1 MFFISKAI
9 LISSSDAAHRSPHC
23 GQLQKVWVFPLLVF
37 SRSVILWTSLP
48 GSSVHGIS
56 LARILGWV
64 AISFLQGIFP
74 TQGLNPGLPHC
85 RVKQTLY
92 RLSHQGSPVF
102 YAPKSLQMVTAA
114 MKLKDTPWKES
125 YDQPR

>member
-74 TQGLNPGLPHC
+74 TQEHTHVSCIGKWILPLTTWEALL
-85 RVKQTLY
+85 KSSYPTELKNLLDDYDMTIQTLM
-92 RLSHQGSPVF
+92 RERRGR
-102 YAPKSLQMVTAA
+102 K
-114 MKLKDTPWKES
+114 
-125 YDQPR
+125 

>member
-23 GQLQKVWVFPLLVF
+23 GQLQVWVFPLLVF

-56 LARILGWV
+56 LARILEWV

-74 TQGLNPGLPHC
+74 TQEHTHVSCIGKWILPLTTWEALLKSSYPTELKNLLDYYDDNTDLNEREG
-85 RVKQTLY
+85 
-92 RLSHQGSPVF
+92 GGN
-102 YAPKSLQMVTAA
+102 
-114 MKLKDTPWKES
+114 EG
-125 YDQPR
+125 

>member
-1 MFFISKAI
+1 MFISKAI

-23 GQLQKVWVFPLLVF
+23 GQLQVWVFPLLVF

-56 LARILGWV
+56 LARILEWV

-74 TQGLNPGLPHC
+74 TQEHTHVSCIGKWTLPLTTWEALLKSSYPTELKNLLDYYDDNTDLNEREG
-85 RVKQTLY
+85 
-92 RLSHQGSPVF
+92 GGN
-102 YAPKSLQMVTAA
+102 
-114 MKLKDTPWKES
+114 EG
-125 YDQPR
+125 